1 MLWFWISF
9 KKIFDS
15 ISLNE
20 LFQNFIQKIE
30 CFELYS
36 NISLKWNEKFK
47 WFGIV
52 WPKDILKLDEKPS
65 NWNVV
70 QQKYWFWIL
79 FLIWDL
85 KLDKKWNRFQT
96 I

>member
-1 MLWFWISF
+1 MNFIQ

-30 CFELYS
+30 CFELHS

-70 QQKYWFWIL
+70 QKKDWFWIL